1 MFENLL
7 HREGLSVERLHAL
20 LLLSEH
26 GTLIKAAKGNSG
38 TQSRY
43 SHHIRELS
51 TFMGTALTTPDG
63 RSIRLTPAGEELV
76 RIVKGQFQALLEF
89 QSRAAGKIQQV
100 VIGSGD
106 SLLQWLLIPTL
117 GAMRRPG
124 IRQVVKLE
132 NLRTNDLVRRLQEQ
146 RIDLGLLPSN
156 SVPEGLKSQKIC
168 MIRHVLAVPRRF
180 ALRRPTLSAVLKM
193 CPIAALSGEGEL
205 SQNLQTLAKDSDTT
219 FKPELVCDSIS
230 QCLAAVRTGSFA
242 AVLPIQALEDAGE
255 MDCDI
260 VDDKSL
266 AELDSVI
273 SIAWS
278 PRNLE
283 AFGAP
288 LAKFKNELCTTLAE
302 EVETRGMALRNETAA
317 EK

>member
-1 MFENLL
+1 LL
-7 HREGLSVERLHAL
+7 AQIVD
-20 LLLSEH
+20 
-26 GTLIKAAKGNSG
+26 
-38 TQSRY
+38 
-43 SHHIRELS
+43 
-51 TFMGTALTTPDG
+51 LTGDC
-63 RSIRLTPAGEELV
+63 A
-76 RIVKGQFQALLEF
+76 EF
-89 QSRAAGKIQQV
+89 QVTCLGV
-100 VIGSGD
+100 VITNRCVVGLVVDD
-106 SLLQWLLIPTL
+106 SLLQWLLIPAL

-124 IRQVVKLE
+124 KRQFVKVE
-132 NLRTNDLVRRLQEQ
+132 NLRTGDLVRRLQEQ
-146 RIDLGLLPSN
+146 RVDLGLLRSN
-156 SVPEGLKSQKIC
+156 AVPEGLKSQEVCVIK
-168 MIRHVLAVPRRF
+168 HVFAIPRRF
-180 ALRRPTLSAVLKM
+180 ALRGPTLSAALKS
-193 CPIAALSGEGEL
+193 CPIAALDADGEK
-205 SQNLQTLAKDSDTT
+205 SQSLLLLANGPGAT

-266 AELDSVI
+266 AELDRVI

-288 LAKFKNELCTTLAE
+288 LGKFKNDLYAALAE
-302 EVETRGMALRNETAA
+302 EVETRGMSLRNETTA

>member
-1 MFENLL
+1 MFEHLL
-7 HREGLSVERLHAL
+7 HREGLSIERLHAL
-20 LLLSEH
+20 VLLSEH
-26 GTLIKAAKGNSG
+26 GSLIKAAKGDAG

-51 TFMGTALTTPDG
+51 AFMGTALTTRDG

-76 RIVKGQFQALLEF
+76 RLIKAQFQALLEF
-89 QSRAAGKIQQV
+89 QSRSTGTVQQV
-100 VIGSGD
+100 VIGAED
-106 SLLQWLLIPTL
+106 SLLQWLLIPAL

-124 IRQVVKLE
+124 KRQFVKVE
-132 NLRTNDLVRRLQEQ
+132 NLRTGDLVRRLQEQ
-146 RIDLGLLPSN
+146 RVDLGLLRSN
-156 SVPEGLKSQKIC
+156 AVPEGLKSQEVCVIK
-168 MIRHVLAVPRRF
+168 HVFAIPRRF
-180 ALRRPTLSAVLKM
+180 ALRGPTLSAALKS
-193 CPIAALSGEGEL
+193 CPIAALDADGEK
-205 SQNLQTLAKDSDTT
+205 SQSLLLLANGPGAT

-266 AELDSVI
+266 AELDRVI

-288 LAKFKNELCTTLAE
+288 LGKFKNDLYAALAE
-302 EVETRGMALRNETAA
+302 EVETRGMSLRNETTA